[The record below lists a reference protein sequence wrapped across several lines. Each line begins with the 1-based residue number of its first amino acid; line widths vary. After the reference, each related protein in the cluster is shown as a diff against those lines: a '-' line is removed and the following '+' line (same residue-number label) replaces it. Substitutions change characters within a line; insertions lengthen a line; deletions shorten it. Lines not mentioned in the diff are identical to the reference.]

1 MFKDKLNEDIPL
13 PRPDKMTLGQIS
25 AELSVRGLVT
35 TGSRQELNAR
45 LEQDDLSKKFTAK
58 FWHHHCLICIVW
70 MHIKKVFSLL
80 IIYFLEMCGLIFK
93 LYHVYFYTY
102 IIHYKILSSALCTI
116 SKIGCVNFQRVPTL
130 AWGGYREVC
139 RTYCTTEY
147 RRTAWGS
154 MCGPT

>member
-58 FWHHHCLICIVW
+58 CGHHHCLII
-70 MHIKKVFSLL
+70 M
-80 IIYFLEMCGLIFK
+80 
-93 LYHVYFYTY
+93 
-102 IIHYKILSSALCTI
+102 
-116 SKIGCVNFQRVPTL
+116 
-130 AWGGYREVC
+130 
-139 RTYCTTEY
+139 
-147 RRTAWGS
+147 
-154 MCGPT
+154 